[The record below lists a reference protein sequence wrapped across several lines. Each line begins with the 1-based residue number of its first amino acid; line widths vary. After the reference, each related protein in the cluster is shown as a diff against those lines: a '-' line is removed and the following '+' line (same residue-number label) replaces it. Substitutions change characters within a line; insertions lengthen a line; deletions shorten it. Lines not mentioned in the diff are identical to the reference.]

1 MKYFEKNNI
10 INENTNMI
18 KTEVICKSEL
28 LTKKEYENM
37 KIKHESENNDYI
49 LKLLEIFMESNIN
62 IPYDV
67 FYSEILS
74 FLPKIHDYTKIEEL

>member
-1 MKYFEKNNI
+1 
-10 INENTNMI
+10 
-18 KTEVICKSEL
+18 
-28 LTKKEYENM
+28 M